1 MTLKEA
7 YQEDQK
13 QQAQQPQPIATD
25 GNKSNQQLSMPK
37 QEVQNL
43 INRNL
48 AAGNDPGKGV
58 GRMMNQDKGAKPKKG
73 QATDDGL
80 EGTAPKGIKQ
90 YNDYGKIDYVQHSDS
105 ESHQNV
111 SDRFDEANEKGLI
124 PWNKQQESGSQGAGT
139 DDYMDSFKSIMDML
153 DEDNTSS
160 ASTTPTYPAGP
171 GYGYGYGYPG
181 YYPSSLGD
189 VTSMLEPYHMP
200 TKEDLKKEKRNMA
213 IRALG
218 DGISAIAGMAGAI
231 NGGPNTVDA
240 TNSLT
245 KTGRE
250 LIEKMREQRRKDYT
264 AYLNAALKREQ
275 TNAANLRAMTQ
286 LERSRE
292 VSRRGRQT
300 LALNVLDKI
309 NRWQNA
315 KDANE
320 IKDAHNKAIEAINKA
335 KAEVEKQY
343 KQGLI
348 SAKERQLTLDEY
360 DNVTKRINANANMTR
375 AQKAGSGGG
384 KSGAGSNGEAKVT
397 VTENTD
403 RYGDTKT
410 TTRISGTAEQVKKAQ
425 NQRGSGSDSSGG
437 GRGNGGGKF
446 ENTKKLGL

>member
-1 MTLKEA
+1 MNQK
-7 YQEDQK
+7 DQK
-13 QQAQQPQPIATD
+13 NGIGVAQTWLQNQQQEEARQD
-25 GNKSNQQLSMPK
+25 GVSMPKPEVQAELQAKDAAGQQLS
-37 QEVQNL
+37 E
-43 INRNL
+43 
-48 AAGNDPGKGV
+48 AGNGV
-58 GRMMNQDKGAKPKKG
+58 KIPKKG
-73 QATDDGL
+73 YRPYMEGDKSYVKKNGAYATDPNKLKQARAIRDAEEAKRKNGGVAPAQAQTTTNPAQ
-80 EGTAPKGIKQ
+80 GTTQTTPA
-90 YNDYGKIDYVQHSDS
+90 
-105 ESHQNV
+105 
-111 SDRFDEANEKGLI
+111 
-124 PWNKQQESGSQGAGT
+124 QGADQGGT
-139 DDYMDSFKSIMDML
+139 DDYMDSFRSIMEML
-153 DEDNTSS
+153 DEDNTAS
-160 ASTTPTYPAGP
+160 ASTTPTYPAGYP
-171 GYGYGYGYPG
+171 GYGYGYPG

-309 NRWQNA
+309 NRWKNA

-348 SAKERQLTLDEY
+348 SAKERKLTLDEY
-360 DNVTKRINANANMTR
+360 DNVTKRINADANMMR
-375 AQKAGSGGG
+375 AQKAGSGGS
-384 KSGAGSNGEAKVT
+384 KSGGGSNGEAKIT

-410 TTRISGTAEQVKKAQ
+410 TTRISGTAAQVEKAQ
-425 NQRGSGSDSSGG
+425 NQRGSG
-437 GRGNGGGKF
+437 RGGGKF